1 MRHYAAVASIYDHLQ
16 KMVIWVLIPL
26 YLCDVGSGVVD
37 RPRQGTLPRSAWAR
51 HSPWRALQN
60 ERLPYTR
67 TQQRDA
73 QKPPISCCLSAGQV
87 DEAFRTMPP
96 KRPCP
101 FAYAM
106 QHGKF
111 PDAEPSPLQQRPE
124 PQELT
129 DTGNLWNAVPRR
141 TCQYLDLEATQVDS
155 DTSEGSTGS
164 SDGSLSDN
172 NFIDKEPRD
181 NHTAEELQM
190 LQRLFPK
197 TFGCP
202 NVPKHSPQSRYK
214 LPLSVAPPESAADRA
229 IDLVDLYDVSSD
241 SGSSDSD
248 DPESRKAR
256 KLDNN
261 LPDVSSDSGSSD
273 SDDPVSRKAR
283 KLAIRMGQRHDHHP
297 QVLANG
303 IIKFPV
309 WKRGPVSSHPL
320 TSGEKENVPPESACE
335 EVD

>member
-1 MRHYAAVASIYDHLQ
+1 
-16 KMVIWVLIPL
+16 
-26 YLCDVGSGVVD
+26 
-37 RPRQGTLPRSAWAR
+37 
-51 HSPWRALQN
+51 
-60 ERLPYTR
+60 
-67 TQQRDA
+67 
-73 QKPPISCCLSAGQV
+73 
-87 DEAFRTMPP
+87 MPT

-111 PDAEPSPLQQRPE
+111 PDPEPSPLQQRPE
-124 PQELT
+124 PQELS

-155 DTSEGSTGS
+155 DTSEGSSGS
-164 SDGSLSDN
+164 SDGSLQDN
-172 NFIDKEPRD
+172 NFIDKEPCD
-181 NHTAEELQM
+181 MHTAEELQM

-202 NVPKHSPQSRYK
+202 NVPKHSPQSRCI
-214 LPLSVAPPESAADRA
+214 LPLSVAPAESAADRA
-229 IDLVDLYDVSSD
+229 IDLVDLT
-241 SGSSDSD
+241 
-248 DPESRKAR
+248 
-256 KLDNN
+256 
-261 LPDVSSDSGSSD
+261 DVSSDSGSSD
-273 SDDPVSRKAR
+273 SDDPVSRTAR
-283 KLAIRMGQRHDHHP
+283 KLAIKMRQRHEHHP

-320 TSGEKENVPPESACE
+320 TSGEKENVPPESAWE